1 MSIQLL
7 FADPH
12 PVMLEGLDHV
22 FKHEQDF
29 SVCSS
34 VQDGEAAWRDVQKHR
49 PQVVIHELKLPKL
62 DGLSLIR
69 SIRSDGMSTI
79 PVVFTSDPVHLIR
92 HIGELG
98 HLGLIGKDKPRH
110 VLLECVRSV
119 LRGQAWLDPDLPPSL
134 LGPWFE
140 ASHTPAAFDPLTARE
155 WSVAQ
160 LVVEGLPNKRIAHRL
175 NISEGT
181 TKLHLHHIYQKLQC
195 SGRMALM
202 LYMKNNG
209 LA

>member
-7 FADPH
+7 LADPH

-22 FKHEQDF
+22 FRQENDF
-29 SVCSS
+29 TVCSL
-34 VQDGEAAWRDVQKHR
+34 VQDGEAARRGIRQLQ

-62 DGLSLIR
+62 DGVSLIR

-79 PVVFTSDPVHLIR
+79 PVVFTSAPADLMHHLA
-92 HIGELG
+92 GLG

-110 VLLECVRSV
+110 VLLECVRAV
-119 LRGQAWLDPDLPPSL
+119 LQGHPWLDPDLSD
-134 LGPWFE
+134 PWSGKSMTQT
-140 ASHTPAAFDPLTARE
+140 ATDQLTPRE
-155 WSVAQ
+155 WCVAQ

-181 TKLHLHHIYQKLQC
+181 AKLHLHHIYQKLQC